1 MDYPTLPMI
10 ITIASFKGGV
20 GKTTTAFHL
29 AALLADLGETL
40 LVDGDPNLSASGW
53 AERRNVAESLN
64 FKIIN
69 ERQLAKYARQ
79 ARHIVIDTK
88 ARPEDEDLEAIVD
101 NCDQLIIPCTP
112 DALSLDAMIKTVKSL
127 KILKSSQYKILLTK
141 IPPPPSKEGPEARE
155 LLNDA
160 GLPVME
166 SEIRLYAVYRKA
178 AKEGKTVYEVS
189 DRKSK
194 IAWSDC
200 KDMFKEITSSQ

>member
-1 MDYPTLPMI
+1 MI
-10 ITIASFKGGV
+10 VTIASFKGGV

-29 AALLADLGETL
+29 ASLFAEIGETL

-53 AERRNVAESLN
+53 AERRNLDQPLN

-101 NCDQLIIPCTP
+101 NCDRLIIPCTP
-112 DALSLDAMIKTVKSL
+112 DALSLDAMVKTVKSL
-127 KILKSSQYKILLTK
+127 KVLKSNQFRILLTK
-141 IPPPPSKEGPEARE
+141 IPPPPSKEGLEARE
-155 LLNDA
+155 LLEDA
-160 GLPVME
+160 GLPVMK
-166 SEIRLYAVYRKA
+166 SEIRLYVVYRKA
-178 AKEGKTVYEVS
+178 AKEGKAIYEVS

-194 IAWSDC
+194 IAWADC
-200 KDMFKEITSSQ
+200 KDVFKEIVDSQ

>member
-1 MDYPTLPMI
+1 MI
-10 ITIASFKGGV
+10 VTIASFKGGV

-29 AALLADLGETL
+29 ASLFAESGETL

-53 AERRNVAESLN
+53 AERRNLTKPLN

-127 KILKSSQYKILLTK
+127 KVLKSNQFRILLTK
-141 IPPPPSKEGPEARE
+141 IPPPPSKEGLEARE
-155 LLNDA
+155 LLEDA
-160 GLPVME
+160 GLPVMK
-166 SEIRLYAVYRKA
+166 SEIRLYVVYRKA
-178 AKEGKTVYEVS
+178 AKEGKAIYEVSS

-194 IAWSDC
+194 IAWADC
-200 KDMFKEITSSQ
+200 KDVFKEIVDNQ

>member
-1 MDYPTLPMI
+1 MI
-10 ITIASFKGGV
+10 VTIASFKGGV

-29 AALLADLGETL
+29 ASLFAELGETL

-53 AERRNVAESLN
+53 AERRNLNKPLN

-79 ARHIVIDTK
+79 ARHIIIDTK

-101 NCDQLIIPCTP
+101 NCDRLIIPCTP

-127 KILKSSQYKILLTK
+127 KALKSNQFRILLTK
-141 IPPPPSKEGPEARE
+141 IPPPPSKEGLEARE
-155 LLNDA
+155 LLEDA
-160 GLPVME
+160 GLPVMK

-178 AKEGKTVYEVS
+178 AKEGKAIYEVS
-189 DRKSK
+189 DRRNK

-200 KDMFKEITSSQ
+200 KDAFKEIVNSQ